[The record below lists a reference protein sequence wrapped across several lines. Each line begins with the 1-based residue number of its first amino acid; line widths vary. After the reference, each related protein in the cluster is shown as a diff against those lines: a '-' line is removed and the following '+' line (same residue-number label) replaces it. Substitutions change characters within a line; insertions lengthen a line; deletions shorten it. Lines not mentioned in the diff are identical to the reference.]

1 MMPEAIAI
9 VCAPSFNAVG
19 YFSITP
25 ALGMRV
31 LRACQL
37 QLRQCACVRR
47 QRRVCTAQ
55 NATRQS
61 LHVRIALP
69 PKQVVADGEHHRR
82 MESDE
87 AAGVELCAGEEGG
100 EGRQ

>member
-31 LRACQL
+31 LRECQL
-37 QLRQCACVRR
+37 RGFHVHDQRGLYESARHAYIDANAVCAFVDLR
-47 QRRVCTAQ
+47 
-55 NATRQS
+55 
-61 LHVRIALP
+61 
-69 PKQVVADGEHHRR
+69 
-82 MESDE
+82 
-87 AAGVELCAGEEGG
+87 
-100 EGRQ
+100 